1 MKRMYAITDKQADA
15 LRRAVRKRGDADA
28 ALEAVAAVRA
38 DPPWKQPK
46 LRTFAEA
53 GARTGAMR
61 TPAQIEAR
69 RRNMAKAREAGHAA
83 RRKFADVGARP
94 TAPGWYIR
102 TAEGEHFGPFEYR
115 SYAERRARRFDG
127 SKLVRVEG

>member
-1 MKRMYAITDKQADA
+1 MLDMYAITDQQADA
-15 LRRAVRKRGDADA
+15 LRRAVRRRGDADA

-69 RRNMAKAREAGHAA
+69 RRNMAKAREAGNAA
-83 RRKFADVGARP
+83 RRKYADAGPKP

-102 TAEGEHFGPFEYR
+102 TVEGAHFGPFEYR
-115 SYAERRARRFDG
+115 SYAERRARRFAG
-127 SKLVRVEG
+127 AELVRVD

>member
-1 MKRMYAITDKQADA
+1 MRDMYAITDKQADA
-15 LRRAVRKRGDADA
+15 LRRAVRKRGDAEA
-28 ALEAVAAVRA
+28 ALDAVAALRA

-69 RRNMAKAREAGHAA
+69 RRNMAKARAA
-83 RRKFADVGARP
+83 AHDATRRYRDMGAKP
-94 TAPGWYIR
+94 TTPGWYVR
-102 TAEGEHFGPFEYR
+102 TAEGAHFGPFVYR
-115 SYAERRARRFDG
+115 SYAERRARRFEG
-127 SKLVRVEG
+127 SELVKID

>member
-1 MKRMYAITDKQADA
+1 MRDMYAITDKQADA
-15 LRRAVRKRGDADA
+15 LRRAVRKRGDAEA

-38 DPPWKQPK
+38 DPPWRQPR

-69 RRNMAKAREAGHAA
+69 RKNMAKAREAGNAA
-83 RRKFADVGARP
+83 RRKYADAGAKP
-94 TAPGWYIR
+94 TAPGWYVR
-102 TAEGEHFGPFEYR
+102 TVEGAHFGPFEYR
-115 SYAERRARRFDG
+115 SYAERRARRFAG
-127 SKLVRVEG
+127 AELVRVD

>member
-1 MKRMYAITDKQADA
+1 MDDMYAITDQQADA
-15 LRRAVRKRGDADA
+15 LRRAVRRRGDADA

-38 DPPWKQPK
+38 DPPWRQPK

-69 RRNMAKAREAGHAA
+69 RRNMAKAREAGNAA
-83 RRKFADVGARP
+83 RRKYADAGAKP
-94 TAPGWYIR
+94 TAPGWYVR
-102 TAEGEHFGPFEYR
+102 TAEGAHFGPFAYR
-115 SYAERRARRFDG
+115 SYAERRARRFAG
-127 SKLVRVEG
+127 AELVRVD

>member
-1 MKRMYAITDKQADA
+1 MDGMYAITDQQADA
-15 LRRAVRKRGDADA
+15 LRRAVRRRGDADA

-69 RRNMAKAREAGHAA
+69 RRNMAKAREAGNAA
-83 RRKFADVGARP
+83 RRKYADAGAKP
-94 TAPGWYIR
+94 TAPGWYVR
-102 TAEGEHFGPFEYR
+102 TAEGAHFGPFEYR
-115 SYAERRARRFDG
+115 SYAERRARRFAG
-127 SKLVRVEG
+127 AELVRVD

>member
-1 MKRMYAITDKQADA
+1 MDGIMYAITDQQADA
-15 LRRAVRKRGDADA
+15 LRRAVRRRGDADA

-38 DPPWKQPK
+38 DSPWRQPR

-69 RRNMAKAREAGHAA
+69 RRNMAKAREAGNAA
-83 RRKFADVGARP
+83 RRKFTDAGPKPA
-94 TAPGWYIR
+94 APGWYIR

-115 SYAERRARRFDG
+115 SYAERRARRFAG
-127 SKLVRVEG
+127 AELVRVD